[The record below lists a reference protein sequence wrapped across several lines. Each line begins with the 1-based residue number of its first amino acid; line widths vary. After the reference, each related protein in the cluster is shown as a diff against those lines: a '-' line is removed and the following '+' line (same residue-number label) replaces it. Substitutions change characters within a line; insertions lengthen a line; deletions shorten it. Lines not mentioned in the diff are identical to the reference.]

1 MKVND
6 YKLEF
11 DAAGVALLSVG
22 TGNGCYLD
30 VCCIDGLSGKG
41 ADEVSARVEYELSS
55 RGIEVCDAGIGVA
68 GGDGADVGG
77 ASYGVSISNDM
88 SSVRARM
95 RACLLELSSSDKN
108 IHKKKDMLPLYDA
121 MCKVSQV
128 MINAAK
134 VEYVASMKEG
144 TKETKEGR

>member
-55 RGIEVCDAGIGVA
+55 RGIEVCDAGIGV
-68 GGDGADVGG
+68 DVVGG
-77 ASYGVSISNDM
+77 ACGSVSISNDM

-134 VEYVASMKEG
+134 VEYVASNASV
-144 TKETKEGR
+144 KEGR